1 MDEGRDFPE
10 QGRLS
15 DDEIKARNRRNIWL
29 GLALFGFVVLVM
41 VITVVRLYTGTGV
54 SERM

>member
-10 QGRLS
+10 TGRLS
-15 DDEIKARNRRNIWL
+15 DDEIKARNRRNVWL
-29 GLALFGFVVLVM
+29 GLALFGFVVLIM